1 MNNKKSLALQGFQTL
16 GGRWD
21 LNGEAVT
28 EGVPLSRN
36 SVVRKITTEV
46 TLQYHHIATLKTVAR
61 SAFMFE
67 AEAGACSLT
76 LIQTKKRCEVFLASC
91 FQGWKMGLTSLRSSL
106 PSARRRG
113 TSRV

>member
-1 MNNKKSLALQGFQTL
+1 L

-46 TLQYHHIATLKTVAR
+46 TLQYHHIAILKTVAR
-61 SAFMFE
+61 SAFLFE

-76 LIQTKKRCEVFLASC
+76 LIQTKKDARKTSHPVF
-91 FQGWKMGLTSLRSSL
+91 
-106 PSARRRG
+106 RG
-113 TSRV
+113 GRWD